1 MSFHPANNSISIILV
16 FRAEEYGQLAREL
29 AEPYYLYGKALL
41 ELSRYVI
48 LPWYVYRLHPKSF
61 FFTMSAYT
69 HSLVLVS
76 NQLHCLQLLSTSFSQ
91 LNINNTNDKWV

>member
-1 MSFHPANNSISIILV
+1 MAEGKRCLAAGDASEAVENFQEACALMYASVSFHPANNSSSIILV

-48 LPWYVYRLHPKSF
+48 LPWYVYGLHPKN
-61 FFTMSAYT
+61 
-69 HSLVLVS
+69 HV
-76 NQLHCLQLLSTSFSQ
+76 C
-91 LNINNTNDKWV
+91 